1 MKMSLLFFSGDML
14 YAISRT
20 QPVQTIQ
27 EPAVH
32 QIVITEIMADPNP
45 CVMLPDAEYIEL
57 YNRGSSAVDL
67 KDWQIEL
74 GSHKKVLATA
84 RMDPGEYLIVCD
96 GDHESLLRVF
106 GRTLPVRNMPA
117 VVNTGQTITLKSP
130 NGAVIHTVTF
140 SDGWYQNRQKSQGGW
155 SIEIIDPDNPC
166 GYSENW
172 SESLDIRG
180 GTPGQKN
187 STDASRPDLS
197 LPVLLRATLP
207 SDSSVLLLFSE
218 RMDSST
224 ILSPWLYSA
233 DKGLMHPS
241 AVVPVGP
248 DYNAVLLYYA
258 ERFQT
263 STSYTLT
270 VLNTL
275 KDCAGN
281 TLTPDAVV
289 HFAVSGMPEKDDIV
303 INEILFNPRTGNSEF
318 IELYNRSSRA
328 LNLENLAIALA
339 DSHSGEIKRT
349 VSLKKYPYLL
359 FPGNYVVITDHA
371 ISLPENC
378 IRQYPASIVEINGLF
393 ALPDEE
399 GFLVLFNEFSRAID
413 EVRYAASMH
422 TEFLQDAEG
431 VSLERTDF
439 DKPSGSPQNWHSAST
454 ASGYSTPCRM
464 NSQAMHEDIPPAE
477 VILSPQVFSPDN
489 DGVDDQMILHIQ
501 THEPGCS
508 ASILIFD
515 MNGRKIR
522 NLTSRILLGTDEYFT
537 WDGISDEHEP
547 ADPGIF
553 IFYIEI
559 CSPMGKVKKI
569 KKVVTLTRR

>member
-1 MKMSLLFFSGDML
+1 MSLLFFSGIML
-14 YAISRT
+14 CAIPLT
-20 QPVQTIQ
+20 QPVRSLQ

-32 QIVITEIMADPNP
+32 QIIITEIMADPNP

-67 KDWQIEL
+67 EGWQIEL

-84 RMDPGEYLIVCD
+84 RMDPGEYLILCD

-106 GRTLPVRNMPA
+106 GRTLPVQNMPA

-130 NGAVIHTVTF
+130 NGAVIHTVTY
-140 SDGWYQNRQKSQGGW
+140 SDKWYQDRLKSQGGW

-172 SESLDIRG
+172 SESHDIRG

-197 LPVLLRATLP
+197 SPVLLRATLP

-241 AVVPVGP
+241 AVVPFGP
-248 DYNAVLLYYA
+248 DYNAVLINYP
-258 ERFQT
+258 ESFQV
-263 STSYTLT
+263 SAFYTLT

-275 KDCAGN
+275 KDCVGN
-281 TLTPDAVV
+281 SLAPDAVV
-289 HFAVSGMPEKDDIV
+289 HFAIAGMPGKDDII

-318 IELYNRSSRA
+318 IELYNRSSRVF
-328 LNLENLAIALA
+328 NLENLVIALA
-339 DSHSGEIKRT
+339 DLPSGEIKRA
-349 VSLKKYPYLL
+349 VPLKKYPYLL

-371 ISLPENC
+371 IGLPENC
-378 IRQYPASIVEINGLF
+378 NRLYPASIVEINGLF

-399 GFLVLFNEFSRAID
+399 GFLLLFNEFSQTID

-439 DKPSGSPQNWHSAST
+439 DKRSGFAQNWHSAST

-477 VILSPQVFSPDN
+477 VILTPQVFSPDN
-489 DGVDDQMILHIQ
+489 DGIDDRITLHIQ
-501 THEPGCS
+501 MHEPGCS

-553 IFYIEI
+553 IAYIEI
-559 CSPMGKVKKI
+559 CSPVGKVKKI
-569 KKVVTLTRR
+569 KKVVTLIRR